1 MKTGETNGV
10 IDGLQK
16 TFTLLRRMIG
26 VPPQSSGNPFSEES
40 REARTSIAHSLLHPT
55 NRSTNSSIP
64 KSMSSTFIPI
74 FHRFKVYEFQI
85 ALWLM
90 VSSVYRTMQQLPKSL
105 LAVEEAERMLQL
117 LTVAHDKVRH
127 QTSRLFRER
136 AVDSLAQSNQ
146 SVRSAKDATATRK
159 SIPQYSGG
167 YWKDSDP
174 SISRLQAD
182 IALEVCFFNLASIH
196 SL

>member
-1 MKTGETNGV
+1 MKNGETSSV

-26 VPPQSSGNPFSEES
+26 VPPQVNGNPLSEDF
-40 REARTSIAHSLLHPT
+40 RDRRTSLAHSLLNGVT

-64 KSMSSTFIPI
+64 KSMSSSFIPI

-90 VSSVYRTMQQLPKSL
+90 VSSVYRTMKQPEKSV

-117 LTVAHDKVRH
+117 LVVAQDKVRH
-127 QTSRLFRER
+127 QTSRLYRER
-136 AVDSLAQSNQ
+136 GVDSGVQSNQ
-146 SVRSAKDATATRK
+146 SVRSVKESVTTK
-159 SIPQYSGG
+159 KTIPLYSGG
-167 YWKDSDP
+167 YWKDNDP
-174 SISRLQAD
+174 AISRLQAD
-182 IALEVCFFNLASIH
+182 IALEVFLI
-196 SL
+196 